1 MDQWRNG
8 NFFENFR
15 NNDGHYHSIEQQ
27 PTVSKLQSLVVKYI
41 VKCEGGNPH
50 IKFAHFVNS
59 IQNTENIYQHLEKGV
74 NFSCVIQKNEKFAG
88 SYFSHFTTFHNN
100 TKLCKFINFSC
111 HFRLF
116 IGKMNS
122 CLVQLL
128 PKYKVQF

>member
-1 MDQWRNG
+1 M
-8 NFFENFR
+8 
-15 NNDGHYHSIEQQ
+15 
-27 PTVSKLQSLVVKYI
+27 
-41 VKCEGGNPH
+41 
-50 IKFAHFVNS
+50 KFARFVNS

-88 SYFSHFTTFHNN
+88 SYFSHFTIFHNN
-100 TKLCKFINFSC
+100 TKLCKFINFSLTFLMLWPC

-128 PKYKVQF
+128 PKYKVQILKKLQTKKLN